1 MNDDQRRAEDL
12 LKRMTLEE
20 KAAQMMQIP
29 ASHCTDAEAE
39 AWAERGVGSFLHTL
53 GERAQKLQTIARHSR
68 LGIPVLFG
76 IDAVRGHALKN
87 GATIFP
93 SPLAMACTW
102 DRELLRAA
110 GRATAAEVAA
120 DGLHWTFA
128 PLLCVGRDLRWGR
141 IDETF
146 GESPVLIG
154 ELASAMIRGLQ
165 GDDLANGDSILA
177 CAKHYLAYGEAMGGR
192 DSVDTPISMRK
203 VREAFL
209 PPFQQAVEAGC
220 ATMMTAYLPVDG
232 IPMTAHRELLTGVLK
247 TELGFDGF
255 VVTDW
260 DNVRSLVTRQKYA
273 GTLRE
278 AARMAA
284 LAGNDMFM
292 STPEAYDELIALVRE
307 GSLAESVLD
316 DAVRRILTVK
326 YRLGLMDGKQA
337 PQTFDMQAHQALNAR
352 MQEAAIVLLQ
362 NDGVLPLKNRR
373 VAVIGPSA
381 DHIHAMLGDWTYMT
395 HPGLRPSYEVEH
407 SIVPVTPLR
416 GLMQVADAHGLTLT
430 YAKGCGFL
438 RAGEPVAAQNDSG
451 YPYLEKIILPEL
463 ESLNADAVLAAC
475 ADAEAIVACVG
486 DFLGQNGEFRDRAN
500 LDLSG
505 DQQALLELLRST
517 GKPLIV
523 VLVSGKP
530 LTVPWVKQ
538 NANAAV
544 QLFNG
549 GQTAGLSLARALTG
563 ETNAFGKLP
572 ITFAHHAGQLP
583 VYHNQLPGWHGGQ
596 YFDLPKEPL
605 YAFGFGLSYTQYR
618 YGAPRLQKDDGGY
631 TLCATVENTGEV
643 AGTEIVQVYAHRPAG
658 ERMTPEKELIDFAR
672 LPLNPGETKEVR
684 FALPMGRLAAVRGS
698 GERVLETGTYT
709 IMIGSS
715 SRDLDLQTVQFQL

>member
-1 MNDDQRRAEDL
+1 MNKSHPVVEAL
-12 LKRMTLEE
+12 LERMTLAE
-20 KAAQMMQIP
+20 KAAQMIQIP
-29 ASHCTDAEAE
+29 ASHCTDAEAD
-39 AWAERGVGSFLHTL
+39 AWAEKGVGSFLHTL
-53 GERAQKLQTIARHSR
+53 GERAQKLQAIARGNR

-102 DRELLRAA
+102 DREMLKEA

-146 GESPVLIG
+146 GESQVLIG

-165 GDDLANGDSILA
+165 GDDLANGASILA

-192 DSVDTPISMRK
+192 DSVDAPLSIRK

-220 ATMMTAYLPVDG
+220 ATLMTAYLPVDG
-232 IPMTAHRELLTGVLK
+232 IPMTAHRELLTDVLK

-260 DNVRSLVTRQKYA
+260 DNVRSLVTRQRYA
-273 GTLRE
+273 STLRE
-278 AARMAA
+278 ATRMAA
-284 LAGNDMFM
+284 VAGNDMFM

-316 DAVRRILTVK
+316 DAVRRILSVK
-326 YRLGLMDGKQA
+326 LRLGLLDGKQA
-337 PQTFDMQAHQALNAR
+337 PKTFDMQAHRALNER
-352 MQEAAIVLLQ
+352 LQEAAVVLLK
-362 NDGVLPLKNRR
+362 NDGALPLKNKR

-395 HPGLRPSYEVEH
+395 HPGLRASYEIEH
-407 SIVPVTPLR
+407 NIVPVTPLQ
-416 GLMQVADAHGLTLT
+416 GLRHIAPAHGLTLT
-430 YAKGCGFL
+430 YEKGCGFL
-438 RAGEPVAAQNDSG
+438 RAGEPVAATNDSG
-451 YPYLEKIILPEL
+451 YPYLDKIILPEL
-463 ESLNADAVLAAC
+463 ESLNAPAVLAAC

-486 DFLGQNGEFRDRAN
+486 DFLGQNGEFRDRADLN
-500 LDLSG
+500 LSG
-505 DQQALLELLRST
+505 DQQALLELLKAT

-523 VLVSGKP
+523 TLVSGKP
-530 LTVPWVKQ
+530 LTAPWVEQ
-538 NANAAV
+538 NANAVV

-549 GQTAGLSLARALTG
+549 GQTAGLALAKALTG

-605 YAFGFGLSYTQYR
+605 YAFGFGLSYTAYR
-618 YGAPRLQKDDGGY
+618 YGAPRLLQENGGY
-631 TLCATVENTGEV
+631 TLCAAVENTGTV

-672 LPLNPGETKEVR
+672 LPLNPGETGEAR
-684 FALPMGRLAAVRGS
+684 FTLPMDRLAAVRGD
-698 GERVLETGTYT
+698 GKRVLEKGTYT

-715 SRDLDLQTVQFQL
+715 SRDQDLQTVQFTL

>member
-1 MNDDQRRAEDL
+1 
-12 LKRMTLEE
+12 
-20 KAAQMMQIP
+20 MQ
-29 ASHCTDAEAE
+29 
-39 AWAERGVGSFLHTL
+39 L
-53 GERAQKLQTIARHSR
+53 
-68 LGIPVLFG
+68 
-76 IDAVRGHALKN
+76 
-87 GATIFP
+87 
-93 SPLAMACTW
+93 
-102 DRELLRAA
+102 
-110 GRATAAEVAA
+110 
-120 DGLHWTFA
+120 
-128 PLLCVGRDLRWGR
+128 
-141 IDETF
+141 
-146 GESPVLIG
+146 
-154 ELASAMIRGLQ
+154 
-165 GDDLANGDSILA
+165 
-177 CAKHYLAYGEAMGGR
+177 
-192 DSVDTPISMRK
+192 
-203 VREAFL
+203 
-209 PPFQQAVEAGC
+209 
-220 ATMMTAYLPVDG
+220 
-232 IPMTAHRELLTGVLK
+232 
-247 TELGFDGF
+247 
-255 VVTDW
+255 
-260 DNVRSLVTRQKYA
+260 
-273 GTLRE
+273 
-278 AARMAA
+278 
-284 LAGNDMFM
+284 
-292 STPEAYDELIALVRE
+292 
-307 GSLAESVLD
+307 
-316 DAVRRILTVK
+316 
-326 YRLGLMDGKQA
+326 
-337 PQTFDMQAHQALNAR
+337 
-352 MQEAAIVLLQ
+352 
-362 NDGVLPLKNRR
+362 
-373 VAVIGPSA
+373 
-381 DHIHAMLGDWTYMT
+381 
-395 HPGLRPSYEVEH
+395 
-407 SIVPVTPLR
+407 
-416 GLMQVADAHGLTLT
+416 ADAHGLTLT

-463 ESLNADAVLAAC
+463 NSLSADAVLAAC
-475 ADAEAIVACVG
+475 ADAEVIVACVG

-605 YAFGFGLSYTQYR
+605 YAFGFGLSYTRYR
-618 YGAPRLQKDDGGY
+618 YGAPRLEKDDGGY
-631 TLCATVENTGEV
+631 TLCAAVENTGDI

-715 SRDLDLQTVQFQL
+715 SCDLDLQTVQFQL